1 MLWSGGLSRDS
12 PKECFAASSH
22 SILSLLGSANA
33 EDILD
38 MVLAL
43 MLISSGSGNLNN
55 ERCGGGKEACSSR
68 LDNDKAS
75 GRRAGGRK

>member
-1 MLWSGGLSRDS
+1 MLWSGGFSRDS

-22 SILSLLGSANA
+22 SILSLLGSAKA

-43 MLISSGSGNLNN
+43 MLISSCGSGNL
-55 ERCGGGKEACSSR
+55 K
-68 LDNDKAS
+68 
-75 GRRAGGRK
+75 